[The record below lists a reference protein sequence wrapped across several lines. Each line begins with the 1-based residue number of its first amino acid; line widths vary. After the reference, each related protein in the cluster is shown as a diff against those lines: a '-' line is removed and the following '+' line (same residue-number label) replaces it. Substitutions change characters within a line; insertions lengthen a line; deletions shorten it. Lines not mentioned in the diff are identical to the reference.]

1 MSLINFG
8 DEYSCN
14 CDRENPGIERD
25 VYLRLRT
32 AYIDLEERYAKMHQE
47 QNDDKR
53 TIARQAD
60 EIAELKLYIGRL
72 AYIMY
77 DLWKTKPC
85 VD

>member
-32 AYIDLEERYAKMHQE
+32 AYIDLEKRYAKMRQE
-47 QNDDKR
+47 RDDDKR

-60 EIAELKLYIGRL
+60 RIAELEFKIQCL
-72 AYIMY
+72 
-77 DLWKTKPC
+77 D
-85 VD
+85 DDD